1 MQNLSY
7 LNHLEV
13 AQKFVVEEPR
23 IIMRSHGLY
32 GVDSKLSDQL
42 EPKPS

>member
-7 LNHLEV
+7 LNHLKV
-13 AQKFVVEEPR
+13 VQKFVVEEPR
-23 IIMRSHGLY
+23 IIRRSHELY
-32 GVDSKLSDQL
+32 GVESKLSDQL